1 MSAELRELSRN
12 ECLTRLRSVRIG
24 RVAVT
29 HRALPAIVPVNFVVD
44 HGLLFRTSTDGMLDH
59 ACRGQVVA
67 FEVDDLADDG
77 RSGWSVLVV
86 GVADGV
92 DGSDELRA
100 VRSGLVSARGELT
113 DRFVRVSMTEVTGRE
128 IVAPAVRVA
137 QVGSRLHA
145 RSG

>member
-1 MSAELRELSRN
+1 MSDLLRELTRD
-12 ECLTRLRSVRIG
+12 ECVARLRTSCVG

-29 HRALPAIVPVNFVVD
+29 HRALPAIVPVNYVVD
-44 HGLLFRTSTDGMLDH
+44 HGILFRTSSGGMLDR

-67 FEVDDLADDG
+67 FEVDALADDG

-100 VRSGLVSARGELT
+100 VHSGLVSARGPET
-113 DRFVRVSMTEVTGRE
+113 DRFVRVSMSEVTGRE
-128 IVAPAVRVA
+128 IIAPVVMA
-137 QVGSRLHA
+137 G
-145 RSG
+145 

>member
-1 MSAELRELSRN
+1 MSDLIRELSRD
-12 ECLTRLRSVRIG
+12 ECLSRLRTACIG

-44 HGLLFRTSTDGMLDH
+44 RGILFRTSSDGMLDR

-67 FEVDDLADDG
+67 FEVDELAEDG

-86 GVADGV
+86 GVADAV
-92 DGSDELRA
+92 DSGEELRA
-100 VRSGLVSARGELT
+100 IRTGLVSARGDAT

-128 IVAPAVRVA
+128 ILAPVVMA
-137 QVGSRLHA
+137 G
-145 RSG
+145 

>member
-1 MSAELRELSRN
+1 MSDRLRELSRD
-12 ECLTRLRSVRIG
+12 ECLARLRTARVG

-29 HRALPAIVPVNFVVD
+29 HHALPAIVPVNFVVD
-44 HGLLFRTSTDGMLDH
+44 RGILFRTSSDGMLDH

-77 RSGWSVLVV
+77 CSGWSVLVV
-86 GVADGV
+86 GVADSV

-100 VRSGLVSARGELT
+100 IRSGLVSARGDLT

-128 IVAPAVRVA
+128 IVAPRVSMT
-137 QVGSRLHA
+137 SRSA
-145 RSG
+145 